1 MKAVSFFSRLGKV
14 GLLKILHQSDYR
26 RWRNPE
32 NLELWWVERTE
43 MIARLIPKNSRVIEF
58 GAGLRQLEKFLD
70 SSCSYIPSDLTDR
83 GPGTIICD
91 LNRRPLPDLRELVAT
106 VAVFGGVLEY
116 ILDLDSL
123 VQWLSSQFSF
133 CVASYTYVNPTPTG
147 TRRIRERLKRL
158 HFGFMNNY
166 TESEFVSVFEKY
178 GFACVKRDI
187 WTTQRLFVFERR
199 HPAVS
204 TQSSFGKQSTA

>member
-1 MKAVSFFSRLGKV
+1 
-14 GLLKILHQSDYR
+14 
-26 RWRNPE
+26 
-32 NLELWWVERTE
+32 
-43 MIARLIPKNSRVIEF
+43 MIARLIPKNSRIIEF
-58 GAGLRQLEKFLD
+58 GAGRRQLEKFLD

-91 LNRRPLPDLRELVAT
+91 LNRRPLPDLREFVAT

-123 VQWLSSQFSF
+123 VQWFSSQFSF
-133 CVASYTYVNPTPTG
+133 CVASYTYVNPAPTELG
-147 TRRIRERLKRL
+147 RIRERLERL

-178 GFACVKRDI
+178 GFACVKWET

-199 HPAVS
+199 YPEAL
-204 TQSSFGKQSTA
+204 TQSSVGNQSIT

>member
-1 MKAVSFFSRLGKV
+1 MYPNASVPARYRGSHHKVGGLLKAVSFFSRLGKV

-32 NLELWWVERTE
+32 NLELWWIERTE

-91 LNRRPLPDLRELVAT
+91 LNRRPLPDLRGARLPA
-106 VAVFGGVLEY
+106 AVGDHRH
-116 ILDLDSL
+116 DLSRPAD
-123 VQWLSSQFSF
+123 
-133 CVASYTYVNPTPTG
+133 
-147 TRRIRERLKRL
+147 RR
-158 HFGFMNNY
+158 
-166 TESEFVSVFEKY
+166 
-178 GFACVKRDI
+178 D
-187 WTTQRLFVFERR
+187 
-199 HPAVS
+199 P
-204 TQSSFGKQSTA
+204 